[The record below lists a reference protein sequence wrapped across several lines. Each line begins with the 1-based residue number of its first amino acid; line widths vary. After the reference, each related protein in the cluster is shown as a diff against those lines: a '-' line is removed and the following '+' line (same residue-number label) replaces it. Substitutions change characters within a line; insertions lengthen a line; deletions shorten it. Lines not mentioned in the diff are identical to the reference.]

1 MCVIRMQRARGM
13 RHAPCKSSA
22 RPLRYVAAAVNRT
35 KEERKKAPKPKCGD
49 IRVGGFDESSRGGA
63 GQAAAVYTREAASTV
78 LPAHPRTQGR
88 EGYHDI
94 YSGRVRRWGVE
105 RL

>member
-35 KEERKKAPKPKCGD
+35 KEERKKAPKLSDPLKGRSSCLLLRERESGVYD
-49 IRVGGFDESSRGGA
+49 TTVQCVGQLIMQCDAILQLSLHG
-63 GQAAAVYTREAASTV
+63 
-78 LPAHPRTQGR
+78 
-88 EGYHDI
+88 
-94 YSGRVRRWGVE
+94 
-105 RL
+105 